1 MLLILLVREFRSV
14 RAAQAPTIAALFVG
28 ALAVSGAFQLVVD
41 MDAPFQ
47 GTVRISI
54 SR

>member
-1 MLLILLVREFRSV
+1 LFVNFALF
-14 RAAQAPTIAALFVG
+14 APPNAPTIAALFVG

>member
-1 MLLILLVREFRSV
+1 
-14 RAAQAPTIAALFVG
+14 VG

-47 GTVRISI
+47 GTVRISSAPMSHALEEI